1 MKNILYAI
9 AILATASAFFACGS
23 RNGEYTE
30 AVEGAETAFSQGSY
44 AKAQAIVDTLVSGD
58 DFSKLDTEHLCR
70 LSMIFMR
77 LSENSTEPEV
87 NVALAARC
95 LGAAIMRDSDS
106 TMAIVRSMSIEDQAR
121 ALMLTTINEAAHDG
135 VSLEDTIDYDE

>member
-1 MKNILYAI
+1 MKHIFYAI
-9 AILATASAFFACGS
+9 AILVAASAIAACGS
-23 RNGEYTE
+23 RSGEYTE
-30 AVEGAETAFSQGSY
+30 AVEGAETAFSQGRY

-58 DFSKLDTEHLCR
+58 DFSNLDAEHLCR

-95 LGAAIMRDSDS
+95 IGAAMMRDSDS
-106 TMAIVRSMSIEDQAR
+106 TMAVVHRMPIEDQAR
-121 ALMLTTINEAAHDG
+121 AMMLTTINEAARDS
-135 VSLEDTIDYDE
+135 VSFNEIYHYGE

>member
-1 MKNILYAI
+1 MKQILYAI
-9 AILATASAFFACGS
+9 AILTAASALGACGS

-30 AVEGAETAFSQGSY
+30 AVEGAETAFSQGRY

-58 DFSKLDTEHLCR
+58 DFTNLDAEHLCR

-95 LGAAIMRDSDS
+95 IGVAMMRDSDS
-106 TMAIVRSMSIEDQAR
+106 TMAIVRRMPIEDQAR
-121 ALMLTTINEAAHDG
+121 ALMLTTINEAAHDDAA
-135 VSLEDTIDYDE
+135 LEQHIDYGE